1 MTGREDG
8 PMDDREGDRH
18 PDRQV
23 LHRHAEGGPREADAA
38 RRVEEHLEACARCR
52 EEVKAIREILRRAAE
67 LPRGI
72 EPARDLWPG
81 IESRVRAGG
90 ADAAGGERD
99 AAGGPPA
106 TGPMPDL
113 RRAAPWLAAAAA
125 VLVALTAGATLWIA
139 GGPGGVPDP
148 GATGVASGPAT
159 DTARGT
165 SAVLTEAA
173 RVEAGY
179 RPMVDRLGAVLERR
193 GDRLPPE
200 TREVV
205 ERNLRV
211 IDAAIAEAES
221 ALARHP
227 ASPELLRALDRSYR
241 QKIDLLRRSARLT
254 AQM

>member
-1 MTGREDG
+1 MTGRGDG
-8 PMDDREGDRH
+8 PMDDHQGGRH
-18 PDRQV
+18 PDRQA
-23 LHRHAEGGPREADAA
+23 LHRYAEDALEEASVA
-38 RRVEEHLEACARCR
+38 RRVEKHLEACAPCR
-52 EEVKAIREILRRAAE
+52 EEVEAIREILRRAAG

-72 EPARDLWPG
+72 EPRRDLWPG
-81 IESRVRAGG
+81 IESRVRSGE
-90 ADAAGGERD
+90 ADAAGEEMD
-99 AAGGPPA
+99 AAGGPHA
-106 TGPMPDL
+106 AGSMPGL

-148 GATGVASGPAT
+148 GATGVTSGPTT
-159 DTARGT
+159 DPAPGT

-173 RVEAGY
+173 RVEASY
-179 RPMVDRLGAVLERR
+179 RPVMDRLGGVLARR
-193 GDRLPPE
+193 GDRLPPD

-205 ERNLRV
+205 ERNLQV

-227 ASPELLRALDRSYR
+227 VSPEMLRALDRSYR

>member
-1 MTGREDG
+1 
-8 PMDDREGDRH
+8 MDDREGGRH
-18 PDRQV
+18 PERQA
-23 LHRHAEGGPREADAA
+23 LHRHAEGGLEEAAAA
-38 RRVEEHLEACARCR
+38 RRVEEHLEGCARCR
-52 EEVKAIREILRRAAE
+52 EEVEAIREILRRAAD

-72 EPARDLWPG
+72 EPGRDLWPG
-81 IESRVRAGG
+81 VEARIRAGG
-90 ADAAGGERD
+90 AEPAGEEGDAVE
-99 AAGGPPA
+99 GPTA
-106 TGPMPDL
+106 TGPIPDL

-139 GGPGGVPDP
+139 GGPGGVPGP
-148 GATGVASGPAT
+148 EATGVASGPAT
-159 DTARGT
+159 DTARET

-179 RPMVDRLGAVLERR
+179 RPLVDRLGGVLERQ

-227 ASPELLRALDRSYR
+227 ANPELLRALDRSYR

>member
-8 PMDDREGDRH
+8 PMDDREGGRH
-18 PDRQV
+18 PDRQA
-23 LHRHAEGGPREADAA
+23 LHRHAEGGLEEDGAA
-38 RRVEEHLEACARCR
+38 RRVEEHLEGCARCR
-52 EEVKAIREILRRAAE
+52 EEVGAIREILRRAAE

-72 EPARDLWPG
+72 RPRRDLWPG
-81 IESRVRAGG
+81 IESRVRTGEAGP
-90 ADAAGGERD
+90 AGEETAVAEDPSGI
-99 AAGGPPA
+99 GPI
-106 TGPMPDL
+106 PDL

-148 GATGVASGPAT
+148 GPAGVASGPPT

-179 RPMVDRLGAVLERR
+179 RPLVDRLGGVLERQ

-205 ERNLRV
+205 DRNLRV
-211 IDAAIAEAES
+211 IDEAIAEAES